1 MSFKNFQVIITVKNS
16 FNYHAQTSE
25 SDLERLNCLSQW
37 ATAHFSLTGIMSQLI
52 EPFAIFCI
60 THFLHRKLPQQPDS
74 AGIGCLPQEAPGT
87 SRHVCCLLSTEPAN
101 TQLQTE
107 GAWLGAVVTSRQPR
121 RTEHW
126 SSSSFGNY
134 LSFCKATEQPGTVI
148 VDAESRDGPVLGSNR
163 GAAQTQPESLVL
175 IWSRTIGKK
184 GRAIVKI
191 NIMQLFTRTIHLGYS
206 FLLKRG
212 LQDESSC

>member
-1 MSFKNFQVIITVKNS
+1 MSHCTFQFNRNYVTINWTLCYILHYSLPPQKAPPATWFSRNWLPAPRSSGHITPCV
-16 FNYHAQTSE
+16 
-25 SDLERLNCLSQW
+25 
-37 ATAHFSLTGIMSQLI
+37 
-52 EPFAIFCI
+52 
-60 THFLHRKLPQQPDS
+60 LP
-74 AGIGCLPQEAPGT
+74 
-87 SRHVCCLLSTEPAN
+87 LSTEPAN

-148 VDAESRDGPVLGSNR
+148 VDAESRDGPVLGPNR